1 MTGGVI
7 IGGWGYVW
15 AVYGLS
21 FAIWTIYT
29 VSVLVRWRRE
39 RARADREMQ

>member
-15 AVYGLS
+15 SVYGLS